1 MDLKPARMTPI
12 TGMDNRS
19 DDAELWVLGEQPS
32 MRVRD
37 ALNVDVTGDGRLRMR
52 RGWRLVTGAAYRDLW
67 QNPVHGDV
75 FGRMGAEWVRINDMA
90 AGQHEVLADIGED
103 RGCAHTL
110 LNNKVM
116 VASLA
121 GVWEFD
127 GDAAQPLGMQ
137 RPAGPVLG
145 VDLGAGSLPAGRYG
159 FCVAWVRDGQES
171 GTSEVVF
178 ADVPDQSAVTVTPPL
193 CMEPGVSAARIY
205 MTATN
210 GGDFH
215 LEVDAPLG
223 TSQAF
228 PLPTLAGRPPMFP
241 SMEPMPGGV
250 FLQAWRGRIVTAR
263 ANVLRFSQ
271 PLAYHV
277 HDPIRDHVTL
287 PQRITFVV
295 AMDGGIWVGQRDRV
309 VFLAGDQPAA
319 LRVAS
324 HHAGAP
330 VPGSAVV
337 AMPGELSGEL
347 GMSQAAVWLGE
358 YGYVAGTPSGEAI
371 NLQKSALSGLS
382 GASGTSV
389 VFEQRAYTA
398 VN

>member
-1 MDLKPARMTPI
+1 MELKPVRRGPFA
-12 TGMDNRS
+12 GMDNRS
-19 DDAELWVLGEQPS
+19 DDAELWVRGDQPS

-52 RGWRLVTGAAYRDLW
+52 RGWRLVTGEAYRDLW

-90 AGQHEVLADIGED
+90 AGQHEVLADIGLG
-103 RGCAHTL
+103 GCAHTL
-110 LNNKVM
+110 LNNKVL

-127 GDAAQPLGMQ
+127 GDAARPLGMK
-137 RPAGPVLG
+137 RPAGPVLD
-145 VDLGAGSLPAGRYG
+145 VALDAGSLPAGRYG

-171 GTSEVVF
+171 GTSEAVF
-178 ADVPDQSAVTVTPPL
+178 VDVPEASAVTVTPPL
-193 CMEPGVSAARIY
+193 CMEPGVSATRIY

-223 TSQAF
+223 TSQTF

-277 HDPIRDHVTL
+277 HDPIRDHVTM

-295 AMDGGIWVGQRDRV
+295 AMAGGLWVGQRDRA

-319 LRVAS
+319 LQVLTR
-324 HHAGAP
+324 HAGAP
-330 VPGSAVV
+330 VPGSATL
-337 AMPGELSGEL
+337 ALPGDLSGEL
-347 GMSQAAVWLGE
+347 GMSELAVWLSE
-358 YGYVAGTPSGEAI
+358 YGYVAGTAAGEAI
-371 NLQKSALSGLS
+371 NLQKTALHGLS
-382 GASGTSV
+382 GASGSSV
-389 VFEQRAYTA
+389 VFGQRAYTA